1 MVIVRCSGCQNNHL
15 VADNLGWFQ
24 DTPVNVETMYHGNVQ
39 KVHDHVAIV
48 KFLQAAFEDNKAEKK
63 EEGNV
68 ENN

>member
-1 MVIVRCSGCQNNHL
+1 L

-24 DTPVNVETMYHGNVQ
+24 DTPVNVETMYHGNIQ

-68 ENN
+68 EKN